1 MKLIE
6 ERHNK
11 YKEISKQCLTNK
23 LTDKREK
30 YEISHEKYLVS
41 RKQEEDLREEKIFKK
56 FEGYYFIMK
65 EKKEKEKE
73 KKEIAN
79 NKLMI
84 KKERLK
90 ELDIEN
96 AQKRKKIVKK
106 IQKMEKRKLE
116 FDKKKGEFY
125 QKIKEEINS
134 HLKEAK
140 DNKNILEKEEDEKRG
155 DILDYENYKF
165 NLALEKESNIK
176 TKRANS
182 QYKTIENQR
191 QKEDRLKEFKKI
203 MTSLQDNSVITKNY
217 KQRRQMYNEKVKKER
232 EEQKRK
238 EEKELEKLGII

>member
-96 AQKRKKIVKK
+96 AQKRKKIVTKNGKKK
-106 IQKMEKRKLE
+106 IR
-116 FDKKKGEFY
+116 
-125 QKIKEEINS
+125 I
-134 HLKEAK
+134 
-140 DNKNILEKEEDEKRG
+140 
-155 DILDYENYKF
+155 
-165 NLALEKESNIK
+165 
-176 TKRANS
+176 
-182 QYKTIENQR
+182 
-191 QKEDRLKEFKKI
+191 
-203 MTSLQDNSVITKNY
+203 
-217 KQRRQMYNEKVKKER
+217 
-232 EEQKRK
+232 
-238 EEKELEKLGII
+238 